1 MFVLQKLLSRL
12 LFPVPLTLIVGAV
25 GLLVIAR
32 ARAAPAVRNGKAPG
46 EAGGRAEVSWPR
58 RLGFALS
65 GAALVFLWL
74 ASTAPLS
81 DALLWSLEGRHPPVA
96 QSSAR
101 SGGPDTAHSDDNPA
115 RLGPETG
122 LAEAELIVVLG
133 AGHAE
138 REGFGPWASLG
149 ESARARVIEGV
160 RLARRFELPL
170 LFTGYAGVGEV
181 STAAMNARAA
191 EELGVDPERIR
202 VNSEPRNTAEEAAA
216 VAAAVAGRPRSRRTT
231 APERVGSTTV
241 ILVTSAS
248 HMPRSVYLFE
258 REGVAVIPAPA
269 DFRAAGRDYS
279 AWGLL
284 PSASALRNTERAWY
298 EYLGL
303 AWARLGG

>member
-1 MFVLQKLLSRL
+1 M
-12 LFPVPLTLIVGAV
+12 FPVPLTLIVGVV

-32 ARAAPAVRNGKAPG
+32 ARAVPAAPNGKASG
-46 EAGGRAEVSWPR
+46 EADGRAEVPWAR
-58 RLGFALS
+58 RLGFVLS
-65 GAALVFLWL
+65 SAALAFLWL

-122 LAEAELIVVLG
+122 LAEAELAEAELIVVLG

-258 REGVAVIPAPA
+258 REGLAVIPAPA